1 MKMIYIASTLMI
13 MSLPFLSM
21 TCDDDVIY
29 YDWVKFVNCS
39 NDTIYCA
46 AEGNYFFYCSI
57 ASKDS
62 VQDEEIGVVSNWK
75 EQGLPKELNELHLL
89 IFKQSTVQQ
98 HDRLELFEKNLYDDR
113 LDYTNQ
119 ELQSMNFRVVYKGK
133 EN

>member
-1 MKMIYIASTLMI
+1 MKMIYIATALML

-21 TCDDDVIY
+21 TCDDSTVYWDS
-29 YDWVKFVNCS
+29 VKLVNYS

-46 AEGNYFFYCSI
+46 DEDDYFFCCHI
-57 ASKDS
+57 APNDS
-62 VQDEEIGVVSNWK
+62 TEELVVISNWK
-75 EQGLPKELNELHLL
+75 ELDLSETKNELHLL

>member
-1 MKMIYIASTLMI
+1 MKMIYIATALML

-21 TCDDDVIY
+21 TCDDSTVYWDS
-29 YDWVKFVNCS
+29 VKLVNYS

-46 AEGNYFFYCSI
+46 DEDDYFFCCHI
-57 ASKDS
+57 APNDS
-62 VQDEEIGVVSNWK
+62 TEELGVISNWK
-75 EQGLPKELNELHLL
+75 ELDLSETKNELHLL

-98 HDRLELFEKNLYDDR
+98 HNRLELFEKNLYDDR

>member
-1 MKMIYIASTLMI
+1 MKMIYFASALMI

-21 TCDDDVIY
+21 TCDDSTVYWDS
-29 YDWVKFVNCS
+29 VKLVNYS

-46 AEGNYFFYCSI
+46 DEDDYFFCCHI
-57 ASKDS
+57 APNDS
-62 VQDEEIGVVSNWK
+62 TEELGVISNWK
-75 EQGLPKELNELHLL
+75 ELDLSETKNELHLL

>member
-1 MKMIYIASTLMI
+1 MKMIYIASALMI

-21 TCDDDVIY
+21 TCDDSTVYWDS
-29 YDWVKFVNCS
+29 VKLVNYS

-46 AEGNYFFYCSI
+46 DKDDYFFCCHI
-57 ASKDS
+57 APNDS
-62 VQDEEIGVVSNWK
+62 TEELGVISNWK
-75 EQGLPKELNELHLL
+75 ELDLSETKNELHLL